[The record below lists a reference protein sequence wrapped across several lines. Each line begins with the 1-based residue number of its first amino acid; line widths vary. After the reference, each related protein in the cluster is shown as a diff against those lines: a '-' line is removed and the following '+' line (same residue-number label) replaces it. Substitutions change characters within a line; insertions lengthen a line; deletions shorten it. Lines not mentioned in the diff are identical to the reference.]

1 MLAPKKQLT
10 CVLPFLGKKSLQLRS
25 RLVSSVNKTV
35 RFCNLKVV
43 FWSQR
48 KLNTLFRFKDT
59 LNKKIRSFLVYRYT
73 CSNCNVTYY
82 GKIYRHFFTRAA
94 EHMGVS
100 TGKRLKNIK
109 DSAVSDHLL
118 ECNCTIDFNHFDIL
132 ATDVSK
138 FNLLVK
144 ESLLTKR
151 DNPVLNGAI
160 KSFPL
165 ELFG

>member
-1 MLAPKKQLT
+1 
-10 CVLPFLGKKSLQLRS
+10 
-25 RLVSSVNKTV
+25 
-35 RFCNLKVV
+35 
-43 FWSQR
+43 
-48 KLNTLFRFKDT
+48 
-59 LNKKIRSFLVYRYT
+59 
-73 CSNCNVTYY
+73 
-82 GKIYRHFFTRAA
+82 
-94 EHMGVS
+94 MGVS

-118 ECNCTIDFNHFDIL
+118 ECNCTIDFNYFDIL

-144 ESLLTKR
+144 ESLLIKR
-151 DNPVLNGAI
+151 DNPVLNRAI